1 MAFIPLSYLPK
12 KAVFIRKHK
21 SQFLLSLFECFL
33 FHFSTILPRCRRL
46 IFFFSDTAWQ
56 VVRPKGL
63 FPSGYARCLVS
74 SLPSLHPT

>member
-46 IFFFSDTAWQ
+46 IFFFPDTAWQ
-56 VVRPKGL
+56 VVQPKGL